1 MTQPVNEPTIPRS
14 IAYGAWRTSQLER
27 RPPPLSAGGRFV
39 GIIFPSTTTLT
50 VGNNAGGWFLVIP
63 EDLGG
68 STLAS
73 CAAGVYTPGTGEL
86 IQVRNVTQAVDM
98 LTTRISIDNAENTSY
113 TAAAPPVIDPANSTV
128 ATGDIIVVDVDTAGG
143 AVGLDIIL
151 AF

>member
-1 MTQPVNEPTIPRS
+1 
-14 IAYGAWRTSQLER
+14 
-27 RPPPLSAGGRFV
+27 
-39 GIIFPSTTTLT
+39 
-50 VGNNAGGWFLVIP
+50 
-63 EDLGG
+63 
-68 STLAS
+68 
-73 CAAGVYTPGTGEL
+73 VYTPGTGEL